1 MRERERERDQLDSK
15 ISLILML
22 EKFFNLI
29 LSNQVFIKENDQSS
43 KTLNVESLEK
53 IRENN
58 TGAYAIIAVE
68 HGY

>member
-1 MRERERERDQLDSK
+1 MDAE

-22 EKFFNLI
+22 EKFLNLI
-29 LSNQVFIKENDQSS
+29 LSNQVFVKENDQSS

-53 IRENN
+53 VRENN

>member
-1 MRERERERDQLDSK
+1 
-15 ISLILML
+15 ML
-22 EKFFNLI
+22 EKFLNLI
-29 LSNQVFIKENDQSS
+29 LSNQVFVKENDQSS

-58 TGAYAIIAVE
+58 TDAYAIIAVE